1 VTFQEMLDCPE
12 DLTAGVEHLTME
24 SPAPVVADE
33 EGRYPVPN
41 PGKYKFELR
50 GDA

>member
-1 VTFQEMLDCPE
+1 MAIQAWKATDPSVTE
-12 DLTAGVEHLTME
+12 T
-24 SPAPVVADE
+24 PVGADE

-41 PGKYKFELR
+41 PGKYAFELS